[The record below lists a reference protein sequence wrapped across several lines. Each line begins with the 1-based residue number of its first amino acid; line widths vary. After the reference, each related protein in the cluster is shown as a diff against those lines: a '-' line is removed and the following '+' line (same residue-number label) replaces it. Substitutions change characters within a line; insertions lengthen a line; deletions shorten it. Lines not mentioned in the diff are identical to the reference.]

1 MLMSLM
7 RPYIPRQPES
17 RSVGFTLVE
26 VLVVV
31 AIVAVLA
38 AILLPSLQRAR
49 SQTRTTQCLSN
60 MRQLAYG
67 WGMYSDDNRD
77 IMMPGRHCYE
87 GASFTDP
94 VNWLDI
100 GNGRKY
106 CPRLFAVLGKY
117 LRTFAFRSPSTT
129 DDRQDYDASPVYQCS
144 AAPTWVDERNYCYG
158 YNHQF
163 LGNNRRKSEFSA
175 FYNFPRNR
183 SRLKVPDSTVVFGD
197 SLGTAAGVAEAD
209 RLPYENNGKDVR
221 QLGNHGWVLDPPHL
235 TATSD
240 RGTFKPSPRTA
251 VDPRHLGKA
260 NVAFADGHGIS
271 STPFN
276 LGYRILENGSYVD
289 LEAVSDAPSNRL
301 FSGLGKDVPPPD
313 KPTD

>member
-1 MLMSLM
+1 M
-7 RPYIPRQPES
+7 RRIQARS
-17 RSVGFTLVE
+17 RAFTLLE

-31 AIVAVLA
+31 AILAVLV
-38 AILLPSLQRAR
+38 AILAPSLERAR
-49 SQTRTTQCLSN
+49 SQSKATQCLSN

-67 WGMYSDDNRD
+67 WNMYSDDNRD

-106 CPRLFAVLGKY
+106 CPRGFAVLGRY
-117 LRTFAFRSPSTT
+117 LRTFAFKKPSTT

-163 LGNNRRKSEFSA
+163 LGNNRRKSETSP

-183 SRLKVPDSTVVFGD
+183 SRLKVPDGTVVFGD
-197 SLGTAAGVAEAD
+197 SLGTAAGVAQAD
-209 RLPYENNGKDVR
+209 RLPYENDGRDVR
-221 QLGNHGWVLDPPHL
+221 QLGNHAWVLDPPRL
-235 TATSD
+235 TPTSD

-251 VDPRHLGKA
+251 VDPRHMTKA
-260 NVAFADGHGIS
+260 NVAFADGHGTS
-271 STPFN
+271 MTPYN
-276 LGYRILENGSYVD
+276 LGYRLLENGAYVD
-289 LEAVSDAPSNRL
+289 LETVSDVPGNRF
-301 FSGLGKDVPPPD
+301 FSGLGADAPPPD
-313 KPTD
+313 KPLD